1 MKKRI
6 VIVDDHPIVRQ
17 GLVLLINQEN
27 DLEVVGEAEG
37 AAELFGIIAESR
49 PDLLLVDLSL
59 KDGDGLEI
67 IKDLSRLYP
76 KLLMLAVSLHDENVY
91 AERALRAG
99 ARGYI
104 MKSEATENVMVAI
117 RQVLSGGMYLSK
129 KMNEKMLNRLTSGR
143 NEHGEDPVT
152 GLSDREFEVFQLI
165 GQGYDTKMIAQSLF
179 LSVKTIETYKS
190 HLKNKLELKNS
201 TELMQRAVEWS
212 VKNRT

>member
-1 MKKRI
+1 
-6 VIVDDHPIVRQ
+6 
-17 GLVLLINQEN
+17 
-27 DLEVVGEAEG
+27 
-37 AAELFGIIAESR
+37 
-49 PDLLLVDLSL
+49 
-59 KDGDGLEI
+59 
-67 IKDLSRLYP
+67 
-76 KLLMLAVSLHDENVY
+76 
-91 AERALRAG
+91 
-99 ARGYI
+99 
-104 MKSEATENVMVAI
+104 
-117 RQVLSGGMYLSK
+117 VLSGGMYLSK